1 VVEAVRE
8 GIAAAWDGLVNWFSD
23 KLSDLTDMLPFSP
36 AKTGPLRDLDRAGP
50 GFVDEVL
57 KGMETAMPR
66 LQAAM
71 AAMLTPGGDGGGGV
85 TNQFDI
91 QAVYRNF
98 QSEASLVDD
107 IRMLQLLSPGARG

>member
-1 VVEAVRE
+1 
-8 GIAAAWDGLVNWFSD
+8 
-23 KLSDLTDMLPFSP
+23 
-36 AKTGPLRDLDRAGP
+36 
-50 GFVDEVL
+50 
-57 KGMETAMPR
+57 
-66 LQAAM
+66 
-71 AAMLTPGGDGGGGV
+71 LTPGGDGGGV